1 MRRTILAIGGA
12 AAVLA
17 GALTAAPALATP
29 VPAARVSAAGVSQSS
44 EPLKLTLVARWCPDT
59 PGNSYANVRA
69 NRARN
74 NIMESLKNLGPDSNY
89 NDSMNPPVGPD
100 KEDAPPQDV
109 CQPLLNFPITLGDRI
124 DGKAALPVNGQNQP
138 YLSQVGGVN
147 GTYRTEGSVPELDRK
162 GNPTG
167 RSIAGATTLTLSQ
180 TQAELA
186 GKNSLWV
193 MGGTRANGL
202 GDELSTPPGSKLKF
216 AGLRCAVDALNGDN
230 VEYVGY
236 RNQDTH
242 AFCYALY
249 ISDLEPPPTPG
260 VIEVIKD
267 APGAGDLKFQ
277 FQGDISFNPGGQF
290 DLKDGQKFSET
301 RAPGTWYV
309 QEASLPQGWRFASAS
324 CTVTGDGGST
334 WELDGRRIDIEL
346 KPGDK
351 VSCTYANQP
360 IPPEPG
366 TLTVAKTTT
375 GGTGTFDFSFNN
387 EIRFQLTTTD
397 DQGEVPAEQDFTV
410 PPAPF
415 SRTIM
420 ETVPTDPNGTW
431 QFVAAS
437 CVTSSHQEVTSD
449 TPSITIAVPAGGWAY
464 CTFSNRFIPN
474 SDLIIRAKTYG
485 GTDPAINYLVPIY
498 NSETGDCD
506 IFDPYIDQNA
516 NTQATGPGAFA
527 TAVPQ
532 DDTLNQPART
542 YCIAGTRP
550 TEGANPAWQTRI
562 VECTGDIDYDQPFNT
577 NVDFASAIVAPT
589 PGGTVTCDFV
599 YVKRATLEVTKKVT
613 AGNDLRTG
621 PVQLSVVCEK
631 SRAAQDR
638 SWPKLVTLAPGQTEA
653 TLSEQNGGPVYLE
666 GDLQTGDDTC
676 RVTETKTGDTVAPG
690 SEVTIAPKWKG
701 KAWPSGT
708 RDLGFDQTA
717 SLAGAT
723 ASNGSPVLVALTSG
737 DCRLRGVELTARS
750 GSGQCQLK
758 YEAQGNPGAVSVD
771 TAWTVTSP
779 DLAGSGTQAEF
790 AVAAGSSP
798 KAAFTNAYRR
808 STPTVSAQRTVNLT
822 RVSPEVQCD
831 PTKPRPNGETTVVDC
846 GKTTSEGQKIRYRA
860 SCVPLK
866 AATAGE
872 RLDCKVR
879 VTKRGAVKVRT
890 YGNQVR
896 VTVIARAKKTAD
908 AKGWKR
914 KWTWVVR

>member
-1 MRRTILAIGGA
+1 MNRRVLAISGA
-12 AAVLA
+12 VTVLA
-17 GALTAAPALATP
+17 GALTAAPATAS
-29 VPAARVSAAGVSQSS
+29 PAPGARVSVASGSQSS

-59 PGNSYANVRA
+59 PGSNSYENVRA

-109 CQPLLNFPITLGDRI
+109 CEPLLNFPITLGDRI
-124 DGKAALPVNGQNQP
+124 EGKATLPVNGQNQP

-147 GTYRTEGSVPELDRK
+147 GTYRTQDSVPELDRQ

-167 RSIAGATTLTLSQ
+167 RSIAGATTVTLNA

-186 GKNSLWV
+186 GRNSLWV

-202 GDELSTPPGSKLKF
+202 GDEASSPQGSKLKF

-242 AFCYALY
+242 AYCYALY
-249 ISDLEPPPTPG
+249 VSDLEPPPTPG
-260 VIEVIKD
+260 VIEVTKD
-267 APGAGDLKFQ
+267 AAAAGDLRFQ

-290 DLKDGQKFSET
+290 DLNDGQTFSET

-309 QEASLPQGWRFASAS
+309 QEESLPDGWRFVDAS
-324 CTVTGDGGST
+324 CVVTGGGGST
-334 WELDGRRIDIEL
+334 WELSDRRIDITL
-346 KPGDK
+346 RAGDK
-351 VSCTYANQP
+351 VSCTYANEP
-360 IPPEPG
+360 IPPPEPG

-375 GGTGTFDFSFNN
+375 GNTGTFDFTFNN
-387 EIRFQLTTTD
+387 EIGFQLTTTD

-420 ETVPTDPNGTW
+420 ETLPTDPNGTW
-431 QFVAAS
+431 EFVSAS
-437 CVTSSHQEVTSD
+437 CVTSSGQEVTSD

-464 CTFSNRFIPN
+464 CTFSNCFVPN

-485 GTDPAINYLVPIY
+485 GTDPAINYVVPIY
-498 NSETGDCD
+498 NPDTGDCD

-516 NTQATGPGAFA
+516 DTQATGQGVFA

-532 DDTLNQPART
+532 DDTVNQPART

-550 TEGANPAWQTRI
+550 TEGADPAWQTRI
-562 VECTGDIDYDQPFNT
+562 VQCSGDIDYDQPFNT

-621 PVQLSVVCEK
+621 PVQLTVVCEK
-631 SRAAQDR
+631 SRAAEDR

-653 TLSEQNGGPVYLE
+653 SLSAQNGGPVYVY
-666 GDLQTGDDTC
+666 GDAQTGDDTC
-676 RVTETKTGDTVAPG
+676 RVTETKTGDTVVPG
-690 SEVTIAPKWKG
+690 ADVTISPKWNG
-701 KAWPSGT
+701 KAWPSGV

-723 ASNGSPVLVALTSG
+723 ASNDSPVSVALTSG
-737 DCRLRGVELTARS
+737 DCRLRGVELKARS
-750 GSGQCQLK
+750 GRGQCQLK
-758 YEAQGNPGAVSVD
+758 YEAQGNPGGVSVD

-779 DLAGSGTQAEF
+779 DLSGSGTQAEF
-790 AVAAGSSP
+790 DVKAGTSP
-798 KAAFTNAYRR
+798 TAGFTNAYSR
-808 STPTVSAQRTVNLT
+808 STPTVSTQRTVNLT
-822 RVSPEVQCD
+822 RVSPEVQCN
-831 PTKPRPNGETTVVDC
+831 PKRPSANGETTVVDC

-860 SCVPLK
+860 SCVPLN
-866 AATAGE
+866 AAAAGTAGLPDQGHQE
-872 RLDCKVR
+872 GRCQGPDLWQQ
-879 VTKRGAVKVRT
+879 GAGHRDRP
-890 YGNQVR
+890 GQGDR
-896 VTVIARAKKTAD
+896 
-908 AKGWKR
+908 
-914 KWTWVVR
+914 